1 MSTINLDVMKQ
12 LLQEFMEK
20 EALASEEVKVVQQ
33 QIEELEGRI
42 KACQDKLKVVSED
55 KQQINAML
63 QRYAG
68 GMGLAPVGSQ
78 APLSSGARPAVTSPA
93 QVANPSGQ
101 TASATNLS
109 QALAEAN
116 APSVGKAEAG
126 KAGAGKLL
134 DGILS
139 GAQPVESAS
148 ANPPPAQAAEKPAES
163 EENAN
168 KTEETGEETPEDAVK
183 SINDALRGLFR

>member
-12 LLQEFMEK
+12 LLQEFVEK

-42 KACQDKLKVVSED
+42 RACQDKLKVVSED
-55 KQQINAML
+55 KQQISAML

-68 GMGLAPVGSQ
+68 GMGLSPMGAQV
-78 APLSSGARPAVTSPA
+78 LMSSGSKPAASAPHVASSPA
-93 QVANPSGQ
+93 AGAGNLAQSVAETHPSGSAKADS
-101 TASATNLS
+101 AS
-109 QALAEAN
+109 
-116 APSVGKAEAG
+116 
-126 KAGAGKLL
+126 KAGTGKLL

-139 GAQPVESAS
+139 QASQPSESA
-148 ANPPPAQAAEKPAES
+148 ATNPAPATPTEKPGEPEEGGAKAEES
-163 EENAN
+163 
-168 KTEETGEETPEDAVK
+168 GEETPEDAVK